1 MQSFFDSLSSSE
13 RRLVVGVGII
23 IFLILNMAFVWPRFK
38 DWGELGNQMDKAKQK
53 IAGYNRL
60 INRATEFKGKLIE
73 LEGIGSNVPS
83 ESQANELI
91 RMIQDQARK
100 SQLPTPNIS
109 PVRLSNER
117 STNNVFFDQKAYR
130 LTVTTEDMNLVDF
143 LVAIGSGDSMI
154 RVHDL
159 DLKPKPPQNSQLI
172 CNMTL
177 VANYQKQPS
186 EE

>member
-13 RRLVVGVGII
+13 RRLVVGVGFI
-23 IFLILNMAFVWPRFK
+23 IFLILNMVFVWPRFK
-38 DWGELGNQMDKAKQK
+38 DWGELGNRMDQAKQK

-117 STNNVFFDQKAYR
+117 STQ
-130 LTVTTEDMNLVDF
+130 
-143 LVAIGSGDSMI
+143 
-154 RVHDL
+154 
-159 DLKPKPPQNSQLI
+159 
-172 CNMTL
+172 
-177 VANYQKQPS
+177 
-186 EE
+186 

>member
-1 MQSFFDSLSSSE
+1 MQSSFENLSSSE
-13 RRLVVGVGII
+13 RRLVVGVGLV
-23 IFLILNMAFVWPRFK
+23 IFLILNMVFIWPRFK
-38 DWGELGNQMDKAKQK
+38 DWGDIEGRMTQARDK
-53 IAGYNRL
+53 ISSYNRL
-60 INRATEFKGKLIE
+60 ISRSTEFKGKLIE

-83 ESQANELI
+83 ASQANELI
-91 RMIQDQARK
+91 RMIQEQARK

-109 PVRLSNER
+109 PVKLSNDR

-130 LTVTTEDMNLVDF
+130 LTVTTEDANLVDF
-143 LVAIGSGDSMI
+143 LVAIGSGESMI

-159 DLKPKPPQNSQLI
+159 DLKPKPPQNSELI

-177 VANYQKQPS
+177 VANYQKQPT

>member
-1 MQSFFDSLSSSE
+1 
-13 RRLVVGVGII
+13 
-23 IFLILNMAFVWPRFK
+23 
-38 DWGELGNQMDKAKQK
+38 
-53 IAGYNRL
+53 
-60 INRATEFKGKLIE
+60 
-73 LEGIGSNVPS
+73 
-83 ESQANELI
+83 
-91 RMIQDQARK
+91 MIQDQARK